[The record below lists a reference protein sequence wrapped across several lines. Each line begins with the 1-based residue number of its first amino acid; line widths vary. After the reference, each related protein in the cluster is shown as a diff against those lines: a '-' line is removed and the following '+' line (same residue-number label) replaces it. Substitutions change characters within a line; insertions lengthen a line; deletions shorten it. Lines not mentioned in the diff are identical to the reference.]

1 MYYSACG
8 GDTRG
13 PGDGSRQLSLARGRF
28 QLWPTASLWA
38 YIESQ
43 YTSTALAFT
52 ACTAGHVY
60 TNRILYFEYR
70 LTDSVPAARARVTA
84 RSQRPARLRAPRA
97 ASAVAAVHGARVVV
111 RDESR
116 TARRPGEAAGLCRVW
131 ARLPVPRRPAVVG
144 DRGGRLETGRPGVKA
159 EQLRRPGTVRVP
171 PERGEQAIRRF
182 RIRPAYAIWSPH
194 RPATVSLNRRPA
206 VSGPGQSPHRVCIR
220 LCAGRPECFIR
231 LT

>member
-70 LTDSVPAARARVTA
+70 QPIACRPRA
-84 RSQRPARLRAPRA
+84 SARLYRNTRDGLAPRA

>member
-84 RSQRPARLRAPRA
+84 IANTREVAAPRA

-144 DRGGRLETGRPGVKA
+144 DRGARPPRDR
-159 EQLRRPGTVRVP
+159 E
-171 PERGEQAIRRF
+171 
-182 RIRPAYAIWSPH
+182 
-194 RPATVSLNRRPA
+194 
-206 VSGPGQSPHRVCIR
+206 
-220 LCAGRPECFIR
+220 AGREG
-231 LT
+231 